1 MQAHKKKQTIV
12 VQVDKTVPNFIETDP
27 NRLQQIVHN
36 LLSNAIKFSDNSTR
50 IDIESYYLHDAK
62 LF

>member
-1 MQAHKKKQTIV
+1 MQARKKKQKIV
-12 VQVDKTVPNFIETDP
+12 VQVDKSVPNCIETDP
-27 NRLQQIVHN
+27 NRLQQIIHN
-36 LLSNAIKFSDNSTR
+36 LLNNAIKFSDDNTR

>member
-27 NRLQQIVHN
+27 NRLQ
-36 LLSNAIKFSDNSTR
+36 
-50 IDIESYYLHDAK
+50 
-62 LF
+62 